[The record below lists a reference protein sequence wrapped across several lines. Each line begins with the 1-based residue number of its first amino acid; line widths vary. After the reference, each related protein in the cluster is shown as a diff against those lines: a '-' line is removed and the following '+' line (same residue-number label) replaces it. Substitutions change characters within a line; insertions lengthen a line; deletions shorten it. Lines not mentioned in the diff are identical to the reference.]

1 MIRALILDL
10 DDTIF
15 PTASIDSII
24 VKPFFDSLE
33 EHNDVLGPEAMAG
46 AKADLWRKP
55 FYVVAS
61 EYGFS
66 GKMIQRSLEVL
77 NKLDFELNIRPYVD
91 YHELKGLKQDKFLV
105 TTGFTKLQKAKIE
118 GLGIGRDFKEIL
130 IDDPSILPG
139 GKVRVFQLI
148 MEKYGYLP
156 EELLVIGDNPDS
168 EIQAAKI
175 LGIPAILIDRKGGI
189 LSDREVI
196 ISFNELASKLPELV
210 Q

>member
-15 PTASIDSII
+15 PTASIDPLI

-33 EHNDVLGPEAMAG
+33 EHNDVLEPEVMAG

-66 GKMIQRSLEVL
+66 EKMIQRSLEVL
-77 NKLDFELNIRPYVD
+77 NKLDFVLKIRPYED
-91 YHELKGLKQDKFLV
+91 YPELKALKQDKFLV
-105 TTGFTKLQKAKIE
+105 TTGFTRLQHAKIE
-118 GLGIGRDFKEIL
+118 GLGIASDFKEIL
-130 IDDPSILPG
+130 VDDPSILAG
-139 GKVRVFQLI
+139 GKERVFQLI
-148 MEKYGYLP
+148 MENHNYLP

-168 EIQAAKI
+168 EIQAAKT
-175 LGIPAILIDRKGGI
+175 LGISAILIDRKGGS
-189 LSDREVI
+189 LSGREVI
-196 ISFNELASKLPELV
+196 KSFKELTSKLPKLV